1 MSCGM
6 SSDENSLIFWK
17 TIGTNSPN
25 SPTMTIQIMSSVHR
39 AASQRGTCSR
49 RVLPMC
55 SLLSR
60 SVSGLADHRQH
71 RRRQDIRD
79 HVAEVPHEEQ
89 NHCRDDPCND
99 IPVYFRHLYKLGL
112 KSRNVFISFLGERIP
127 A

>member
-39 AASQRGTCSR
+39 AASQRGTRSR

-60 SVSGLADHRQH
+60 SVSGLPIIASTAAVRIYATTLLKYHTRN
-71 RRRQDIRD
+71 RTTAVMPPATIYRYILDI
-79 HVAEVPHEEQ
+79 
-89 NHCRDDPCND
+89 
-99 IPVYFRHLYKLGL
+99 
-112 KSRNVFISFLGERIP
+112 FIN
-127 A
+127 